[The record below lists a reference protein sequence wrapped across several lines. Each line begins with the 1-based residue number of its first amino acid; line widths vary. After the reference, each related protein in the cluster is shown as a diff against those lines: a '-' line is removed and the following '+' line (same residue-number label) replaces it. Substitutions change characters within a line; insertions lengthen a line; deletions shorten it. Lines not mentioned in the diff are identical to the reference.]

1 MTQEKNFLRG
11 PILSSLLRF
20 AGPVFLALCLQA
32 AYGAVDLLV
41 VGRFGTAADMS
52 AVSTGSQILH
62 TITIVVTS
70 FAMGVTVLIA
80 QRISSLRH
88 ADLILV
94 LDDGNV
100 IGAGTHEELMA
111 SCGEYRHIAQTQMG
125 DGKEA
130 L

>member
-1 MTQEKNFLRG
+1 MT
-11 PILSSLLRF
+11 
-20 AGPVFLALCLQA
+20 LQA

-80 QRISSLRH
+80 QRIGEGRQQE
-88 ADLILV
+88 A
-94 LDDGNV
+94 GKV
-100 IGAGTHEELMA
+100 IGASICLF
-111 SCGEYRHIAQTQMG
+111 
-125 DGKEA
+125 A
-130 L
+130 LVGLQYVEKNNGNQ